1 MIVIADSGSS
11 KTDWL
16 FMSSEKEY
24 IISTH
29 GINPFFQQTDEIFAT
44 LSSTFTNDQKKEVS
58 EVYFYGAGCIK
69 GKTDQVV
76 SEALKR
82 VFPKALIAIED
93 DILGASRALLGKS
106 SGIACILGTGTNSCL
121 YNGSEIVDKVPTLGF
136 ILGDEGSGAY
146 LGKLLINDY
155 FKRAVPETLK
165 QKMENELD
173 LELADVL
180 NSVYREEYPSR
191 YLAKFSEFLS
201 KNRNQNYIQ
210 NLIKRSFTDFF
221 FRNIERYND
230 YQNYTV
236 NFVGSIAYYY
246 SDLLKEVAFT
256 RKIKIGNIIDK
267 PINGLKKFHT
277 NL

>member
-16 FMSSEKEY
+16 FISAEKEFT
-24 IISTH
+24 ISSP
-29 GINPFFQQTDEIFAT
+29 GINPFFQQTEEIFTT
-44 LSSTFTNDQKKEVS
+44 LSNTFNDNENKAVN

-69 GKTDQVV
+69 GKTDYVV
-76 SEALKR
+76 SQALQKLFPR
-82 VFPKALIAIED
+82 ASVFVED
-93 DILGASRALLGKS
+93 DILGAARALLGKS

-121 YNGSEIVDKVPTLGF
+121 YNGTEIVDKVPTLGF

-146 LGKLLINDY
+146 LGKLLMNDY
-155 FKRAVPETLK
+155 FKRAIPDDLK
-165 QKMENELD
+165 QKMENELH

-180 NSVYREEYPSR
+180 SAVYRKEYPSR
-191 YLAKFSEFLS
+191 YLAGFSTFLS
-201 KNRNQNYIQ
+201 KNRNHIYVQ

-221 FRNIERYND
+221 FKNIERYNNH
-230 YQNYTV
+230 QNYTV
-236 NFVGSIAYYY
+236 NFAGSIAYHYA
-246 SDLLKEVAFT
+246 DLLKEVAFN

-267 PINGLKKFHT
+267 PINGLKKFHS